1 MTGGIDFDP
10 LKYVKETASR
20 VVNACEMNFD
30 PLARQSIENQNRIKL
45 HFSNKLKM
53 DQTSF

>member
-20 VVNACEMNFD
+20 VVYACEMNFD